1 MRQLQIKKG
10 NKYMPLTNFEA
21 GMLIGFIL
29 AWVLTIIFYLLV
41 KLYQVISGVIHQK
54 KYTKRW
60 GK

>member
-1 MRQLQIKKG
+1 
-10 NKYMPLTNFEA
+10 MPLTNFEA

-41 KLYQVISGVIHQK
+41 KLYQVISGVIQQK
-54 KYTKRW
+54 KYTKSW